1 MSLRIIY
8 GRAGSGKS
16 SFCLQDIKKK
26 LQEGSAGKFII
37 IVPEQFSLQAEQ
49 RLVRELGGSGING
62 VEVLSFRRLAYR
74 VFASAGGAVH
84 AHINSAGKSMLLYRA
99 IEKHRDEL
107 RVYAR
112 TAHRKGFI
120 NTLNRTISELKRYT
134 LTPKL
139 VQQASESHKESNMM
153 LSDKLHDIAL
163 IYGEFEDI
171 LHSKYIDTDDDLTIL
186 NQKLDSCDL
195 FDGAEFYIDEFSGFT
210 PQEYSVIGKLMKKAA
225 MMNIALCTDCLVD
238 YTDIDDIHVFSPT
251 QNAAARLMEL
261 AKREDVHIEKPV
273 NLNSMTSGKYNPEL
287 AHLEQNLYC
296 YSYKPYRKS
305 TQNISIFMASNI
317 YTEVE
322 NTARDILR
330 LCRDNG
336 MDFGDISVVTGNLS
350 GYQKLI
356 QAVFAEYEIPC
367 FIDSKRDVS
376 SHPLAQLVVN
386 ALRIFSENWSYEA
399 VFRYLKTGLTGID
412 KRDIDYIENY
422 IIASGIRG
430 SRWTKDEEWS
440 FRPNYDGAE
449 PTEYEK
455 SMLQRINQIRKAIAA
470 PLLTLYEKI
479 KGKKTAAVLCT
490 ALFEYLC
497 ELHVPDRV
505 EQLVEQFKE
514 AKQFDLA
521 NEYGQIW
528 NIIMEVLDQVVEVMG
543 EEALSIDRF
552 EEILTAGFEEYQIG
566 LIPPALEQ
574 VLVGSIE
581 RTKSHNVKALFVIG
595 ANEGVFPSMIKDDGI
610 LTDSDRITLAQHGI
624 ELAKDTT
631 SRAFEQQFM
640 VYTTLTTP
648 SDYLRISYSIADID
662 GGTQRQSMV
671 ISRLHR
677 LFPELASYN
686 DIETNV
692 ENELQQISAP
702 APTFNQ
708 LITSMR
714 QHLEGVQINEI
725 WKDAYSWFQSQ
736 QQWKEKCEKALTAF
750 NYTNHVESIRKERV
764 RKLYGN
770 NIYSSISRFEKY
782 ASCPFAYYVEYGL
795 KAKERQTFQISAPDL
810 GSFLHKAIEKFCDLL
825 QEKNVGW
832 RGLDKD
838 WCMQAVSKI
847 VDQLLDELPGNAF
860 NSSKRYRHIAERLK
874 RVAGKSVWVIA
885 QHIGRSKFEPLG
897 HELGFGVNEKLPPI
911 TIELPSGEKI
921 ILNGRIDR
929 IDTMKTGEGTY
940 VRVIDYKSGN
950 KKFKLSDIYDGLQIQ
965 LVTYLDALL
974 EKGGEGIEGPVIPAG
989 MLYFKLDDPIIRG
1002 GREADADKI
1011 EKAIMKQLK
1020 MKGLVLSNVELI
1032 KNMDEHIDGDSDIIP
1047 ARINKKDNTIGSRS
1061 SAASIE
1067 QFGMLRRHVRTLL
1080 ADLGEEIVNGSIAI
1094 NPYKKKKMTPCSY
1107 CSYMSI
1113 CQFDTRLHGNK
1124 YRNLQ
1129 DKKDNEIWE
1138 LLGSSNTG
1146 KGGDADE

>member
-16 SFCLQDIKKK
+16 SFCLKDIKKK
-26 LQEGSAGKFII
+26 LEDKPGSRYII

-62 VEVLSFRRLAYR
+62 VEVQSFRRLAYR

-84 AHINSAGKSMLLYRA
+84 THINSAGKSMLLYRA
-99 IEKHRDEL
+99 IEKHLDEL
-107 RVYAR
+107 TVYAR

-120 NTLNRTISELKRYT
+120 NTLNRTISELKRYA
-134 LTPKL
+134 LTPEL
-139 VQQASESHKESNMM
+139 LQQASENQRESNIM
-153 LSDKLHDIAL
+153 LADKLKDIAL
-163 IYGEFEDI
+163 IYGEFEAM
-171 LHSKYIDTDDDLTIL
+171 LHNKYIDTDDDLTIL
-186 NQKLDSCDL
+186 NQKLDGCDL
-195 FDGAEFYIDEFSGFT
+195 YDGAEFYIDEFSGFT
-210 PQEYSVIGKLMKKAA
+210 PQEYSVIGKLMKKAS

-238 YTDIDDIHVFSPT
+238 YTDIDDIHVFSPA

-261 AKREDVHIEKPV
+261 AKKENVHIEKPV
-273 NLNSMTSGKYNPEL
+273 NLNIFPNNKYNAEL
-287 AHLEQNLYC
+287 AHLEQNLFS
-296 YSYKPYRKS
+296 YSYKPYNKH
-305 TQNISIFMASNI
+305 TENISVFMASNI

-322 NTARDILR
+322 STARDILR
-330 LCRDNG
+330 LCRDTG
-336 MDFGDISVVTGNLS
+336 MDFGDISVVTGNLA
-350 GYQKLI
+350 GYQKLV
-356 QAVFAEYEIPC
+356 QAVFAEYDIPC

-376 SHPLAQLVVN
+376 SHALTQLITN
-386 ALRIFSENWSYEA
+386 ALRIFTENWSYEA

-430 SRWTKDEEWS
+430 SRWTKDEEWN

-455 SMLQRINQIRKAIAA
+455 AMLQRINEIRKAIAA
-470 PLLTLYEKI
+470 PLINLYEKI
-479 KGKKTAAVLCT
+479 KGKKEAALLCT
-490 ALFEYLC
+490 ALFEFLC
-497 ELHVPDRV
+497 ELQVPEQV
-505 EQLVEQFKE
+505 ERLVEQFKE

-528 NIIMEVLDQVVEVMG
+528 NIVMEVLDQVVEVIG

-552 EEILTAGFEEYQIG
+552 EEILSAGFEEYKIG

-574 VLVGSIE
+574 VLVGSID
-581 RTKSHNVKALFVIG
+581 RTKSHNVKALYVIG

-610 LTDSDRITLAQHGI
+610 LSDSDRITLAEQGI

-648 SDYLRISYSIADID
+648 SEYMRISYSIADID

-677 LFPELASYN
+677 LFPELASHN
-686 DIETNV
+686 DIESNK
-692 ENELQQISAP
+692 ENELEQISAP

-714 QHLEGVQINEI
+714 QHLEGVQINDI
-725 WKDAYSWFQSQ
+725 WKDAYGWFQSQ
-736 QQWKEKCEKALTAF
+736 QQWKERCERALTAF
-750 NYTNHVESIRKERV
+750 NYTNQVVNIRKERV

-795 KAKERQTFQISAPDL
+795 KAKERLTFEISAPDL
-810 GSFLHKAIEKFCDLL
+810 GSFLHKVIERFCDLL
-825 QEKNVGW
+825 QEKAMSW
-832 RGLDKD
+832 KELDKD
-838 WCMQAVSKI
+838 WCMHAVSKI
-847 VDQLLDELPGNAF
+847 VDELLAELPGNAF
-860 NSSKRYRHIAERLK
+860 NSSKRYRYIAERLK

-885 QHIGRSKFEPLG
+885 QHIGRGRFEPLG
-897 HELGFGVNEKLPPI
+897 HELGFGINEKLPPI

-950 KKFKLSDIYDGLQIQ
+950 KKFKLSDIYDGLNIQ

-1002 GREADADKI
+1002 SREADADKI

-1020 MKGLVLSNVELI
+1020 MRGLVLSNVELI
-1032 KNMDEHIDGDSDIIP
+1032 KSMDEQIDGDSDIIP
-1047 ARINKKDNTIGSRS
+1047 ARINKDQTLGRS

-1080 ADLGEEIVNGSIAI
+1080 AGLGEEIINGSIAI
-1094 NPYKKKKMTPCSY
+1094 SPYKKKKMTPCGY
-1107 CSYMSI
+1107 CSYTSV
-1113 CQFDTRLHGNK
+1113 CQFDTRLRGNK
-1124 YRNLQ
+1124 YRSLQ
-1129 DKKDNEIWE
+1129 DKKDGEIWE
-1138 LLGSSNTG
+1138 LLGSGTG